1 MNKEK
6 FIQYITKIGFNNFDP
21 KSFIYKGGILT
32 KTYKGKSESIIQNI
46 DSISTIENI
55 TQDRFVPRNYFKY
68 SNDDIDCY
76 IIFLVDNNINIFAND
91 RNGNRLLGINGNE
104 DKILEELKN
113 FLKKDIRDIL
123 LNVIINS

>member
-21 KSFIYKGGILT
+21 KKYSYKDGILKNRDTNAISSLTIESDYFIY
-32 KTYKGKSESIIQNI
+32 
-46 DSISTIENI
+46 
-55 TQDRFVPRNYFKY
+55 
-68 SNDDIDCY
+68 SNSDIDCY

-91 RNGNRLLGINGNE
+91 KLTGNRLMSYNGNE

-113 FLKKDIRDIL
+113 FLKKEIRDIL
-123 LNVIINS
+123 LNDIINS

>member
-21 KSFIYKGGILT
+21 KSFIYKGG
-32 KTYKGKSESIIQNI
+32 
-46 DSISTIENI
+46 
-55 TQDRFVPRNYFKY
+55 FKY

-123 LNVIINS
+123 LNDIINS